1 MIREFYPA
9 SIAEREL
16 FSSELSPVGPVAAA
30 AYETA
35 KEQFRQEGKTLQTL
49 VGIPNIASVRDVFE
63 ENGTVYI
70 VEDRINGET
79 LQSYLSRT
87 KKMSFNQAMQIVS
100 PVMNALIKAH
110 EHRLIHGN
118 INLSN
123 IVIRNGTPVLVNF
136 GISNIEIQLIPS
148 KKTENGDSS
157 DNSEKNVSKSVPDT
171 YEASLLK
178 RTVFDDIN
186 GVAAVLYTMVT
197 GKSLGTIGNGD
208 QEKAARSILE
218 KESGL
223 DVDKASA
230 IMMGLNGE
238 QSGHFK
244 SMAAFLKA
252 LQNSPQKRLPI
263 KWVIIPICI
272 FLIISVIS
280 VLLSRQN
287 IKNTSSQDA
296 SDSLAKEET
305 PSEGEYNN
313 NSIIDISDYLNYQ
326 DIIQLTNKY
335 NMQETTTLLSFYAQ
349 NAYLSNGFYLE
360 YNSDIHY
367 YTVLNQGDENIQ
379 FYGTAIGDSIND
391 LISELHN
398 NKWVDSD
405 QYEDRKIFIT
415 RKEETYYYTSI
426 ECPNGKIKK
435 WYLTN
440 LLDGDYSEEMTELQ
454 FVDARYSSETLK
466 NQFLNDVSGKWHNQ
480 TIDTGANGYEYDAVV
495 SEDEII
501 FTYNSDGHSFT
512 NKIVGVVETDTGYL
526 IYLKSDQG
534 RSMYVVEGKSPSK
547 YMHSYGDWHQEA
559 YYGTSSLA

>member
-1 MIREFYPA
+1 MQKDKFNTVVCPCCGTENFKEAAWCSKCGAKLTTNEMFPLSSGTALQKGKYTVLKEAGKNRSDILYYGSLSDSGSEVLIREFYPA
-9 SIAEREL
+9 FIAEREL

-79 LQSYLSRT
+79 LQSYLSKT
-87 KKMSFNQAMQIVS
+87 KKMSFKQAMQIVS
-100 PVMNALIKAH
+100 PVMKALITAH

-118 INLSN
+118 IDLSN
-123 IVIRNGTPVLVNF
+123 IVIRNGTPLLINF

-171 YEASLLK
+171 YEAALLK

-326 DIIQLTNKY
+326 DIIQLSNRY
-335 NMQETTTLLSFYAQ
+335 SMQETTPWESFYAQ
-349 NAYLSNGFYLE
+349 NAYSFNGFFLE
-360 YNSDIHY
+360 YNC
-367 YTVLNQGDENIQ
+367 
-379 FYGTAIGDSIND
+379 
-391 LISELHN
+391 
-398 NKWVDSD
+398 K
-405 QYEDRKIFIT
+405 RKTEGVIF
-415 RKEETYYYTSI
+415 K
-426 ECPNGKIKK
+426 
-435 WYLTN
+435 
-440 LLDGDYSEEMTELQ
+440 
-454 FVDARYSSETLK
+454 
-466 NQFLNDVSGKWHNQ
+466 
-480 TIDTGANGYEYDAVV
+480 
-495 SEDEII
+495 
-501 FTYNSDGHSFT
+501 NSDSCYHCPKALS
-512 NKIVGVVETDTGYL
+512 
-526 IYLKSDQG
+526 
-534 RSMYVVEGKSPSK
+534 
-547 YMHSYGDWHQEA
+547 
-559 YYGTSSLA
+559 